1 MSQTQKRMAQLMQ
14 PIHRQIMM
22 CDTREE
28 TMMLACAM
36 LQSTINILNAAIG
49 IKGRKEI
56 ITDANK
62 KD

>member
-1 MSQTQKRMAQLMQ
+1 MSEIQQRMAQLML
-14 PIHRQIMM
+14 PIDKQIMM

-36 LQSTINILNAAIG
+36 LQSTINILNASIG
-49 IKGRKEI
+49 IEGRKEI

>member
-1 MSQTQKRMAQLMQ
+1 MKQLML
-14 PIHRQIMM
+14 PIDKQIMM

-36 LQSTINILNAAIG
+36 LQSTINILNASIG
-49 IKGRKEI
+49 IEGRKEI
-56 ITDANK
+56 ITDANE